1 MGWATSSGWRWD
13 SGIAVRGVQSLYT
26 VRCGNG
32 VFLSLGVYKLCG
44 GGAGGMLVDL
54 HDKHESLLIS
64 RPHNRAVSCLSISTL
79 SSC

>member
-13 SGIAVRGVQSLYT
+13 SGIAARVVQSLYT
-26 VRCGNG
+26 FRCGNG
-32 VFLSLGVYKLCG
+32 VFSGLSVYKLCVV
-44 GGAGGMLVDL
+44 AGGMLVDL

-79 SSC
+79 SRR